1 MSRLEAKKPS
11 LCTGEPLAHEQV
23 RAALSV
29 LKGITASCY
38 GPSGRLKQVHNG
50 HGGYMCTSSQSSAL
64 LGHLAVTH
72 PLLKILRTAVQNQA
86 ACFGDCG
93 LFTAILSCSLIE
105 SDQRLGLTPATVVK
119 VNKCLL
125 SLCTNYLRSEACRC
139 RIPVDF
145 SRSQILLCLVRSVL
159 TSKPAC
165 MLTRKEIEHI
175 SSVIL
180 RAFLLM
186 IPETAEDHLVLG
198 KAIIVP
204 LKGHSVMDS
213 VVLPG
218 ILIEMSEV
226 QFRRIL
232 PFKKSSLL
240 SSHRIIVIDRL
251 GVTLMEPLRMVTGTQ
266 PIGSL
271 GHVSLS
277 SYGSVKNVCPAQFG
291 SKHFLH
297 LIPDEATVCSL
308 LLGNRNDSAW
318 DELKLTCQSALHV
331 LQLTLKEPWVLLG
344 GGCTETH
351 LAAYIRHEVH
361 KEPAGILS
369 DEGGTRTELELV
381 AEAFCRA
388 LEALA
393 SSLEHDGG
401 GTLTDTRH
409 GHCWSVQADPP
420 SGVGWTELLSRCGC
434 GLLSSQEGLS
444 WAYLGSACPPFAP
457 HACLPPTAPDSASS
471 LTVDCLTAKLG
482 GLQVAV
488 ETANLILDLSYVI
501 EDKN

>member
-1 MSRLEAKKPS
+1 M
-11 LCTGEPLAHEQV
+11 
-23 RAALSV
+23 
-29 LKGITASCY
+29 
-38 GPSGRLKQVHNG
+38 HNG
-50 HGGYMCTSSQSSAL
+50 HGGYVCTSSQSSAL

-145 SRSQILLCLVRSVL
+145 SHSQILLCLVRSVL

-204 LKGHSVMDS
+204 LKGHSVMGS

-232 PFKKSSLL
+232 PFKKSSVLKVALFGMSLSGDFSDTGEGTVTVSQGVSLEQAVLDQLLRLGRQLVCDHVDLVLCQKVVHPSLKQLL

-251 GVTLMEPLRMVTGTQ
+251 GVTLMEPLRMVTGK
-266 PIGSL
+266 
-271 GHVSLS
+271 
-277 SYGSVKNVCPAQFG
+277 SY
-291 SKHFLH
+291 
-297 LIPDEATVCSL
+297 L
-308 LLGNRNDSAW
+308 L
-318 DELKLTCQSALHV
+318 V
-331 LQLTLKEPWVLLG
+331 L
-344 GGCTETH
+344 
-351 LAAYIRHEVH
+351 
-361 KEPAGILS
+361 
-369 DEGGTRTELELV
+369 
-381 AEAFCRA
+381 
-388 LEALA
+388 
-393 SSLEHDGG
+393 
-401 GTLTDTRH
+401 
-409 GHCWSVQADPP
+409 
-420 SGVGWTELLSRCGC
+420 
-434 GLLSSQEGLS
+434 
-444 WAYLGSACPPFAP
+444 AP
-457 HACLPPTAPDSASS
+457 YT
-471 LTVDCLTAKLG
+471 
-482 GLQVAV
+482 
-488 ETANLILDLSYVI
+488 
-501 EDKN
+501 